1 MSSTDSME
9 LEKEEPKLVRCDNC
23 RQDIKEKIMFLH
35 EGFCFKN
42 NIFCEHCKNVFLK
55 KDYEQH
61 IKELPN
67 NLTQEKEDSA
77 NNSKK
82 STSNEEEIPLDTEFQ
97 EITTVNPNP
106 SLEVIHLPLEEQFTI
121 NTPIII
127 SEGQIISNQNKNE
140 YLLPFL
146 GINPIQNYNIL
157 NENYFYNESY
167 NAEKQNAYDILMREE
182 ISQNNAFINY
192 FESNYQYNFS
202 NSNEIY
208 DQNLYWNNYN
218 NSYEGNIEKSNDFY
232 VNNNIIS
239 YDDKENNYNN
249 NNYLSEE
256 IYPQSYIN
264 AIDNYSQDIN
274 QNLLLENKFEKTPEN
289 GKRKII
295 SAKSTSK
302 NKEPIDSI
310 SKYKSASHIIN
321 KKINIKKNKKSH
333 NSAKTLEKKPMCKYC
348 NIDVEDLSLHY
359 KKCKSRGINSKIKK
373 EMKNPKKS
381 DSTLLSETL
390 NDNNIEEHGIEDSKK
405 QILNREFIYSF
416 QENNLLDSW
425 EKSPK
430 SLISKTEKKLKSEQ
444 KRKGQEISLI
454 KKKLFVRSCP
464 ITTKRNGLSLPKE
477 KQNIFSGKKKI
488 KIRKNKNEKKGKLN
502 IEKENSKKHFAY
514 SSKNCA
520 NVSANY

>member
-23 RQDIKEKIMFLH
+23 RQDIEEKIMFLH
-35 EGFCFKN
+35 EGFCFRN

-146 GINPIQNYNIL
+146 GINPIKNYNVL

-167 NAEKQNAYDILMREE
+167 DDEKQNVYNILMGEE
-182 ISQNNAFINY
+182 MSQNYGFNNY

-208 DQNLYWNNYN
+208 EQNLYWNNFN
-218 NSYEGNIEKSNDFY
+218 NSYEGNMEKNNDFY
-232 VNNNIIS
+232 INNNIIS
-239 YDDKENNYNN
+239 YDDKENNYKS

-256 IYPQSYIN
+256 IYPQSYIKAN
-264 AIDNYSQDIN
+264 DNYSQDIN

-289 GKRKII
+289 GKRKKN
-295 SAKSTSK
+295 AANNTSK
-302 NKEPIDSI
+302 SKEPIDSI
-310 SKYKSASHIIN
+310 SKFKSSSHIIN
-321 KKINIKKNKKSH
+321 KKKNNKKKIKSH
-333 NSAKTLEKKPMCKYC
+333 KSANTLEKKRMCKYC

-359 KKCKSRGINSKIKK
+359 KKCKSRGINSKK

-381 DSTLLSETL
+381 DNTLLNKTL

-405 QILNREFIYSF
+405 QILNRDFIYSF
-416 QENNLLDSW
+416 QESTILDSG
-425 EKSPK
+425 EISPN
-430 SLISKTEKKLKSEQ
+430 SLIWKTEKKLKKEK
-444 KRKGQEISLI
+444 KRKGKGISLI
-454 KKKLFVRSCP
+454 KKKLFVSCCP
-464 ITTKRNGLSLPKE
+464 IITTRKGLSLSKE
-477 KQNIFSGKKKI
+477 KQNIFSGNKNI
-488 KIRKNKNEKKGKLN
+488 KNKNDKKGKFN
-502 IEKENSKKHFAY
+502 IEKEKAKKHFSY